1 MSDVSNV
8 SDQQLHDEGAYESLA
23 TEEGD
28 ARWAFGTGFTDPLEG
43 LDPTVPEGVDGADLA
58 AVCTMLG
65 DDALVWS
72 HRLTE
77 WATHAPELE
86 AELALANV
94 ALDLLGQARML
105 YARAGQT
112 DGTGRSEDELAY
124 LRTDAEFRGVRL
136 AELSNG
142 DFAECVVRMLVLAS
156 WRLAVCS
163 RLATTSDHVLAA
175 VGAKAVP
182 ELRYHRDYAAGWVVR
197 LGDGTPESTKR
208 TEAAI
213 LRVWPYVPE
222 LFDDTVEERRLADA
236 GAGVMPSATRDEVEQ
251 VLEQVLHAAGLAVPD
266 VASAAKVSDRAG
278 RDGVHT
284 QELSYLLAE
293 LQSVRRQDT
302 EATW

>member
-1 MSDVSNV
+1 MNEHEP
-8 SDQQLHDEGAYESLA
+8 HDDSAYDGLA
-23 TEEGD
+23 DAAGD
-28 ARWAFGTGFTDPLEG
+28 ARWAFGTGFADPLEG
-43 LDPTVPEGVDGADLA
+43 LDPTVPDGVDGSDLA

-112 DGTGRSEDELAY
+112 DGTGRSEDDLAY
-124 LRTDAEFRGVRL
+124 LRTDAEFRNVRL
-136 AELSNG
+136 AEVPNG

-156 WRLAVCS
+156 WRLAVCT
-163 RLATTSDHVLAA
+163 RLAATSDPILAA
-175 VGAKAVP
+175 VTAKAVP

-197 LGDGTPESTKR
+197 LGDGTEESTRR
-208 TEAAI
+208 TRAA
-213 LRVWPYVPE
+213 LKAVWPYLFE
-222 LFDDTVEERRLADA
+222 LFDDTEQEQRLTAA
-236 GAGVMPSATRDEVEQ
+236 GAGVLPSETRTEVAQ
-251 VLEQVLHAAGLAVPD
+251 VLEQVLAAAALAAPD
-266 VASAAKVSDRAG
+266 VTPAAKIAGRSG

-284 QELSYLLAE
+284 QALSYLLAE
-293 LQSVRRQDT
+293 LQSVRRQDL